1 MKTTKT
7 LLAAIVLG
15 TSLVLGGGAAVKAAE
30 GHIENA
36 PNIDFSFEGVFGKFD
51 RAQLQR
57 GFLVYKQV
65 CSACHAMDQMSYR
78 NLGEP
83 GGLELTVD
91 QVKAV
96 AAEYEVT
103 AGPNGEGDMFTRPA
117 TPADK
122 FAKPFPNKQA
132 AQNANGGAYPP
143 DLSLITKKR
152 EGFHYPWYVSPFIKL
167 VTGNGG
173 PEYVHA
179 VLTGYKDAP
188 AELAKDA
195 PEGKHFNPYFAAGP
209 WISMA
214 PPLTEDAV
222 EYADGTKATV
232 DQMATD
238 VSAFLTWAGE
248 PKMEER
254 KSMGFKV
261 VLYLL
266 LLSVLLYLTKKR
278 VWGREPH

>member
-7 LLAAIVLG
+7 LLAAIALG
-15 TSLVLGGGAAVKAAE
+15 TSLVLGGTVAVAAGKLHNAE
-30 GHIENA
+30 DIN
-36 PNIDFSFEGVFGKFD
+36 FSFEGVFGHFD

-57 GFLVYKQV
+57 GYLVYKEV
-65 CSACHAMDQMSYR
+65 CSACHAMKQVYYR

-83 GGLELTVD
+83 GGPELSE
-91 QVKAV
+91 AEV
-96 AAEYEVT
+96 AALAKEATVQD
-103 AGPNGEGDMFTRPA
+103 GPDRDGEMFERPGL
-117 TPADK
+117 PSDK
-122 FAKPFPNKQA
+122 FVSPFPNKQA
-132 AQNANGGAYPP
+132 AMSANGGAYPV

-179 VLTGYKDAP
+179 VLTGYEEAP
-188 AELAKDA
+188 ADAAKDA
-195 PEGKHFNPYFAAGP
+195 PEDKHYNPYFAAGP

-214 PPLTEDAV
+214 APLSEDAV
-222 EYADGTKATV
+222 EYADGTKASV

-238 VSAFLTWAGE
+238 VAAFLTWAGE
-248 PKMEER
+248 PKMEQR
-254 KSMGFKV
+254 KSMGFQV
-261 VLYLL
+261 VLYLALLSL
-266 LLSVLLYLTKKR
+266 LLFLTKKR